1 MTAEVLQVHSKTLP
15 HLDLIEQV
23 ILDELVKTGRAVIVS
38 EDRGL
43 HEQQCNNEGSH
54 VAAILR

>member
-1 MTAEVLQVHSKTLP
+1 MTAGVLRVHDTTLP

-38 EDRGL
+38 EIEGMP
-43 HEQQCNNEGSH
+43 EQPGG
-54 VAAILR
+54 IR